1 MKCYIGGVVVNV
13 HPFVGVVDLK
23 GEGDGGIPGRW
34 DCILVVKDKMSR
46 PMMEKAGVL
55 GRRMTHIKK
64 AMRP

>member
-1 MKCYIGGVVVNV
+1 MFILLLGLWISREKAMEAF
-13 HPFVGVVDLK
+13 PA
-23 GEGDGGIPGRW
+23 DGIDGW